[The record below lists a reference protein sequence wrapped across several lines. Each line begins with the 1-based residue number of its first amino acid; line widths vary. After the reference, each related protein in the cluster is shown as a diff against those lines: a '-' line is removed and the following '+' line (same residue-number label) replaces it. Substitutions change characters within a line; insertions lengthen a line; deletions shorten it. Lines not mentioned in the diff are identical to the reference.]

1 MKNVKRGEIYVADL
15 NPVKGWEI
23 NKTRPVLVISNDI
36 NNTYSDLITI
46 VPITTQTEKVYPF
59 EVLITKDE
67 SGLKADSKIKCN
79 QIRTIDKIRLSKK
92 VGSIDKNKINQIE
105 KAVCIHLDINF

>member
-1 MKNVKRGEIYVADL
+1 M
-15 NPVKGWEI
+15 
-23 NKTRPVLVISNDI
+23 ISNDI